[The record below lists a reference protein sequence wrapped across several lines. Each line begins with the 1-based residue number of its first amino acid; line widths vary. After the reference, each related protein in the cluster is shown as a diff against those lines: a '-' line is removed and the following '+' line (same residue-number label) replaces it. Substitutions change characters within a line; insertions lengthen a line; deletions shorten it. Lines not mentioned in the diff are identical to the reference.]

1 MILTDIG
8 QTIFDVF
15 RGLGDL
21 GMFIAIA
28 IVIWL
33 DGAIIPTI
41 PEAWLVFIWN
51 AHPDPSF
58 NFGLT
63 LVLVSTVASVAGT
76 LSLYSVVRLT
86 GLPKRIQKA
95 MSGYT
100 NWLIVND
107 ERLLVLNRFA
117 PLIPYTGAFIA
128 ANDWNIRKATVYLVG
143 SAALK
148 FSVWVTVFAI
158 LRENLVGDLSP
169 WISLAL
175 VAVVI
180 GASTVASIAYRKK
193 RRRTPA
199 KDLGGSADLQ

>member
-8 QTIFDVF
+8 QSIFDLF
-15 RGLGDL
+15 RGLGDI

-33 DGAIIPTI
+33 DGAAFPTI
-41 PEAWLVFIWN
+41 PEAWLLFIWN
-51 AHPDPSF
+51 VHPDPSF
-58 NFGLT
+58 SFGLT
-63 LVLVSTVASVAGT
+63 LVLVASAASVAGT
-76 LSLYSVVRLT
+76 LSLYSAVKVT
-86 GLPKRIQKA
+86 GLPKRVQKA

-128 ANDWNIRKATVYLVG
+128 ANNWNIRRATIYLVG
-143 SAALK
+143 SALLK
-148 FSVWVTVFAI
+148 FSAWVTVFAV
-158 LRENLVGDLSP
+158 LRENLMGDLAP

-175 VAVVI
+175 VVI
-180 GASTVASIAYRKK
+180 VITTSTVVSLTYRK
-193 RRRTPA
+193 RRKGVPRN
-199 KDLGGSADLQ
+199 DLGSRTDIQ

>member
-8 QTIFDVF
+8 QTIFDIF
-15 RGLGDL
+15 RDLGDL

-33 DGAIIPTI
+33 DGAVFPTI

-63 LVLVSTVASVAGT
+63 LVLVSTAASVAGT
-76 LSLYSVVRLT
+76 LSLYSVVKLI
-86 GLPKRIQKA
+86 GLPNRIRKA

-128 ANDWNIRKATVYLVG
+128 ANDWNIRKATIYLVG

-148 FSVWVTVFAI
+148 FSVWVTVFAV
-158 LRENLVGDLSP
+158 LRENLVGELSP

-180 GASTVASIAYRKK
+180 GASTAASIAYRKK
-193 RRRTPA
+193 RRGTPG
-199 KDLGGSADLQ
+199 KDLGGRADIQ

>member
-8 QTIFDVF
+8 QHIFDLF
-15 RGLGDL
+15 RNLGDL

-33 DGAIIPTI
+33 DGAAFPTL

-58 NFGLT
+58 GFGLT
-63 LVLVSTVASVAGT
+63 LVLVATTASVAGT
-76 LSLYSVVRLT
+76 LSLYSVVKLT

-128 ANDWNIRKATVYLVG
+128 ANNWDIRKATIYLVG
-143 SAALK
+143 SALLK
-148 FSVWVTVFAI
+148 FSAWVTVFAV
-158 LRENLVGDLSP
+158 LRENIVGGLSP

-175 VAVVI
+175 VAIVI
-180 GASTVASIAYRKK
+180 TASTIVSLTYRKK
-193 RRRTPA
+193 RKGVSRT
-199 KDLGGSADLQ
+199 DLGSGADLQ